1 MAVSVDDRDIDIYY
15 KNIIIFLKNPKF
27 MILIFKYSDRIPDFL
42 KLCIKC
48 TSFTIKININIVYIN
63 QF

>member
-27 MILIFKYSDRIPDFL
+27 MILIFKYLDRIPDFL

-48 TSFTIKININIVYIN
+48 TFTIKINIDIVYIN